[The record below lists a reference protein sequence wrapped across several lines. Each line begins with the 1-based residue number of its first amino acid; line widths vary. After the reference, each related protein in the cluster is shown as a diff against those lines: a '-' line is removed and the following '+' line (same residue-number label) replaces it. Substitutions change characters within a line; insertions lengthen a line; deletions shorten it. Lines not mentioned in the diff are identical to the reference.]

1 MPAQPSI
8 TLRPFHEADT
18 AFFTGL
24 ATDERVTCFV
34 GDGRPWAPQTIQ
46 DRLRS
51 ALQQQPVEH
60 SRAVRWFIA
69 EEGGEAVGLVVA
81 TRCDEGVEIG
91 YWVSPQHWG
100 RGVAGAMVDRALST
114 IPEVYGQVRL
124 IARVDP
130 ANAASARV
138 LTRRG
143 FELEASQDGLD
154 RYVLVQTQ

>member
-60 SRAVRWFIA
+60 SGAVRWFIA

-100 RGVAGAMVDRALST
+100 RGVAGHR
-114 IPEVYGQVRL
+114 PPR
-124 IARVDP
+124 
-130 ANAASARV
+130 N
-138 LTRRG
+138 TRRTG
-143 FELEASQDGLD
+143 PAVGPWAAPLLPCAARHVWTLPGSS
-154 RYVLVQTQ
+154 